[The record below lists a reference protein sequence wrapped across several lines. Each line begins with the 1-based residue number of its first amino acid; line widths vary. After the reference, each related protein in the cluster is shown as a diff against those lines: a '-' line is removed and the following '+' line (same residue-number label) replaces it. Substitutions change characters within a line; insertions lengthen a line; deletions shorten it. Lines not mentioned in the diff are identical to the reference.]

1 MRKSKAVFQI
11 LIFIVGIFAI
21 SINSQEVSAA
31 NKCCQK
37 SVAGE
42 YCQYVDESSC
52 DDSTKSAYTTC
63 EKTYFCQTG
72 CCAVDGGDCFVNA
85 PRSLC
90 SAKGGT
96 FFDDATCSS
105 VAQCSKGCCVLGN
118 ECSYLTQTKCK
129 AVVSNYPELQMVFD
143 SEVEN
148 EIQCINQCRSAEK
161 GCCVSGE
168 ECKWTTRATCN
179 SATGELSNDTSKK
192 AEGFF
197 KDLFCSN
204 NKLACDCAPHHHKG
218 CLDYSDDVYW
228 FDSCGNPEDI
238 AEDCDYAGGSLC
250 GQDGDTYS
258 CLSTTCEDTY
268 ADEVSP
274 NSGGSK
280 KAGESWCVYDASV
293 GFGTDVVGSRH
304 YRHICINGKE
314 ISYPCA
320 DYREEMCVSG
330 VVDFGAEKQS
340 IPENPFAPGSG
351 EFIEAA
357 CIENRWSDC
366 DSCNYDETKGIP
378 TKDDIEDALDCCQK
392 SEMRD
397 CFWAGSNSTGKCLP
411 QVPPGFK
418 FWEGEGQD
426 TCKKADTECT
436 AIFVKSGLTDV
447 SLLSALAEYK
457 GKAEYKGWTPLA
469 NEFCLSKEWL
479 AQVNSE
485 CKSLGDCG
493 AYFNVEGKVSMAG
506 FDSSISDLTFASG
519 EFTEAD
525 VGSWTNIAKG
535 QEGWQEPKKWDLMKK
550 GVLIWGSFALIEGM
564 NAWVSGMGFIESMK
578 LGAYSG
584 FVGIGDI
591 IKGAYVGAKKGISN
605 LFKRDAATIAAKK
618 VFTKPVASSS
628 GTVTTS
634 YGVEIPQ
641 EAVSDGV
648 TQGTSTGAKVWK
660 GVNTLMTVYMLLKV
674 WDALGADTKEIEIKA
689 ECKPWQAPAGY
700 NDCEKCNN
708 REFKPCTEYTCK
720 SLGAACGLIN
730 VGTDQETCIY
740 SHPYDT
746 KSPII
751 TPDDTVLTE
760 GYSYS
765 SLAWGFKLNPKIKA
779 FSRFTFGIKTDEPS
793 QCKIT
798 NKIGTKFDDM
808 SNYFGTS
815 LYTYNHSTSIVIPKE
830 ATEQEVL
837 SVTNGGNYEFYV
849 RCQDAKGNKN
859 ERDYI
864 IQFSVDKGP
873 DLTAPVI
880 EGTSIV
886 NGAYTPHAT
895 PEIDLTVYVTEPGEC
910 RWDANDVAFET
921 MNNKMQCSSSG
932 MKVTNNLYEC
942 ATTLKG
948 IKDNV
953 ENKFYF
959 KCKDLAGN
967 DMKESYPFTLI
978 GTDPLAITEIGPTGK
993 QYTPILTV
1001 TTEGGAM
1008 KNGDAICGFSDKNDT
1023 NEMVTFLSTGGSY
1036 HEQELSLEAG
1046 DYTFYVECVDIAGNL
1061 ARGSTKFTMYVDE
1074 EGPQIIRI
1082 YEDQTSVTPKLHIE
1096 TDEESTCE
1104 YSTEGVFSFGQGIRM
1119 PEDGTKEHEASW
1131 GESLYYVVCEDLFNN
1146 TMPVAK
1152 IFTP

>member
-1 MRKSKAVFQI
+1 MKWLRKSKAIFQI
-11 LIFIVGIFAI
+11 LIFIFSVFAI
-21 SINSQEVSAA
+21 PINSSEVSAA

-37 SVAGE
+37 SMVGE
-42 YCQYVDESSC
+42 YCQYLDESSC
-52 DDSTKSAYTTC
+52 DGSVKSTYTTC
-63 EKTYFCQTG
+63 EKTYFCQIG
-72 CCAVDGGDCFVNA
+72 CCAIEDGDCFINA

-129 AVVSNYPELQMVFD
+129 SVVRNYPELQMVFD

-148 EIQCINQCRSAEK
+148 EIQCINKCRSAEK

-168 ECKWTTRATCN
+168 ECKWATRSTCN
-179 SATGELSNDTSKK
+179 AETGELSNDTSKK

-228 FDSCGNPEDI
+228 FDSCDNPEDI
-238 AEDCDYAGGSLC
+238 AEKCDYASGDLC
-250 GQDGDTYS
+250 GQIGDTYR

-268 ADEVSP
+268 ADVASP

-280 KAGESWCVYDASV
+280 KAGEGWCVYDASV

-314 ISYPCA
+314 LSYPCA

-330 VVDFGAEKQS
+330 VVDFGAETQS
-340 IPENPFAPGSG
+340 IPENPFVPGSG
-351 EFIEAA
+351 DFIEAA
-357 CIENRWSDC
+357 CIENRWGDC
-366 DSCNYDETKGIP
+366 GSCNYDETESVP
-378 TKDDIEDALDCCQK
+378 TEEDIEDAIDCCQK

-397 CFWAGSNSTGKCLP
+397 CFWVGDDSAGKCLP
-411 QVPPGFK
+411 HVPPGFK

-426 TCKKADTECT
+426 TCNGGNIECT
-436 AIFVKSGLTDV
+436 AVFAKSGLTEV
-447 SLLSALAEYK
+447 PFLEAFAEYTGK
-457 GKAEYKGWTPLA
+457 GEFNGWTPVA
-469 NEFCLSKEWL
+469 NEFCLSKDWL

-519 EFTEAD
+519 KFGEED
-525 VGSWTNIAKG
+525 VGSWTKIAKG
-535 QEGWQEPKKWDLMKK
+535 EQSWQEPEKWDMMKK
-550 GVLIWGSFALIEGM
+550 GVLIWGSLGLIT
-564 NAWVSGMGFIESMK
+564 GFNEWQKAGTGFWKNIGKGFYGES
-578 LGAYSG
+578 S
-584 FVGIGDI
+584 GIGI
-591 IKGAYVGAKKGISN
+591 LWKGTKTAFSSVKKGILGLFGGNVAEESIAVTEAVKEGVIEKTVKSQEPKLAELITQKFN
-605 LFKRDAATIAAKK
+605 LGSILKK
-618 VFTKPVASSS
+618 VN
-628 GTVTTS
+628 
-634 YGVEIPQ
+634 
-641 EAVSDGV
+641 AVM
-648 TQGTSTGAKVWK
+648 
-660 GVNTLMTVYMLLKV
+660 TLYMFLKV
-674 WDALGADTKEIEIKA
+674 WDALGEDTKKIKVIA
-689 ECKPWQAPAGY
+689 ECRPWQAPSGY

-720 SLGAACGLIN
+720 SLGASCGLIN
-730 VGTDQETCIY
+730 VGTDQETCVY

-751 TPDDTVLTE
+751 IPDNTVLTQ

-886 NGAYTPHAT
+886 SGAYAPHAI
-895 PEIDLTVYVTEPGEC
+895 PEMDLTVYVTEPGEC

-932 MKVTNNLYEC
+932 MKITNNLYEC
-942 ATTLKG
+942 TTILKG

-959 KCKDLAGN
+959 KCKDLVGN
-967 DMKESYPFTLI
+967 DMKESYPFVLF
-978 GTDPLAITEIGPTGK
+978 GTDPLIITEIGPNGR
-993 QYTPILTV
+993 QYQPILTV

-1008 KNGDAICGFSDKNDT
+1008 KDGLAVCGFSDKDNT
-1023 NEMVTFLSTGGSY
+1023 NEMVTFLLTGGSY
-1036 HEQELSLEAG
+1036 HEQELIVEAG
-1046 DYTFYVECVDIAGNL
+1046 EYTFYVECVDVAGNI
-1061 ARGSTKFTMYVDE
+1061 AKGNTKFTMYVDE
-1074 EGPQIIRI
+1074 NGPQIIRI
-1082 YEDQTSVTPKLHIE
+1082 YEDQTSITPKLHIE

-1119 PEDGTKEHEASW
+1119 PEDETKEHEAVW
-1131 GESLYYVVCEDLFNN
+1131 GEDLYYVICRDLFNN
-1146 TMPVAK
+1146 TMSVAK